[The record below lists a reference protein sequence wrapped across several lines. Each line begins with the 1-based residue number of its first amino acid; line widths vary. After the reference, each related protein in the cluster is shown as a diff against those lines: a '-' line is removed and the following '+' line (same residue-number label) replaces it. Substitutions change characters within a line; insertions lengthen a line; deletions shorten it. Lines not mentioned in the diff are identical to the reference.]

1 MTLYRRF
8 FAQGRNGYMGVDEYH
23 YDSLEAHAEG
33 DNRGYP
39 GRCMSNVG
47 CYKPL
52 KIGEEVAALMNR
64 AYWNGRQD
72 AGDDGLTDLQNAVL
86 VLLRESDMGMIAAC
100 ASDAWKAGQ
109 TYYIDSRVKASR
121 MIRKLFKKANSQ
133 VVPKA
138 V

>member
-1 MTLYRRF
+1 MLYRRF

-39 GRCMSNVG
+39 GRCMTNVG

-52 KIGEEVAALMNR
+52 KIGREVADLMNR

-72 AGDDGLTDLQNAVL
+72 GGDNGLTDLQKAVL
-86 VLLRESDMGMIAAC
+86 VLMREKGLGFVAEAAE
-100 ASDAWKAGQ
+100 SSWKRGEQ
-109 TYYIDSRVKASR
+109 YYIDPRCKAKG
-121 MIRKLFKKANSQ
+121 IRGLFNKANKQ
-133 VVPKA
+133 VVEKE
-138 V
+138 

>member
-1 MTLYRRF
+1 MLYRRF

-39 GRCMSNVG
+39 GRCIHNVG

-52 KIGEEVAALMNR
+52 KIGREIADLMNR

-72 AGDDGLTDLQNAVL
+72 AGDNGLTDLQKAVL
-86 VLLRESDMGMIAAC
+86 VLMREKGHELHWPQLEQS
-100 ASDAWKAGQ
+100 WKAGE
-109 TYYIDSRVKASR
+109 YVLR
-121 MIRKLFKKANSQ
+121 
-133 VVPKA
+133 
-138 V
+138 